1 MYSFSRLLIL
11 ASVIILP
18 VHAQWQSAY
27 YRDHV
32 LVGKTYDV
40 AAEEFIDSDSLT
52 EMIAAQDI
60 ILLGE
65 THSNPDHHQ
74 LQANIIQTLIDGGH
88 ALTLVLEMLN
98 AGDDVETQQKSSEQL
113 VQQLEKV
120 SPGWDWPVY
129 QPVINVARLAQL
141 GLYGGNIDKPQQHL
155 IMRDPQRCQFDI
167 QAHSVNLCQALPAS
181 GQEYIKQTIYHSH
194 CGYMPIEHTQGMEKL
209 IDDNTKAVFAE
220 SLGNPAGNI
229 LDISAVADMAHKHGV
244 PLMIDNTVPTPYLC
258 RPIEYGADV
267 VIHSLTK
274 YMGGH
279 GTSIGGIIVDSG
291 QFPWAEHAQRF
302 PMLNQPDP
310 SYHGVVYTKDMG
322 AAAFIGR
329 ARVVPLRNMGSA
341 ISPFNSFQ
349 ILQGIETLPVRMD
362 RHCDNALAVA
372 RYLQQHEHV
381 SWVRFAGLDDHPDKA
396 LVDRYMAGRASAI
409 LSFGIKGGAEAGAR
423 FIDALNLVVRLVNIG
438 DAKSLACHPTST
450 THRQLSTEEKQ
461 AAGVSDDLIRL
472 SIGIE
477 HIDDIIADLAQALAQ
492 TS

>member
-74 LQANIIQTLIDGGH
+74 LQANIIQTLIDAGH

-141 GLYGGNIDKPQQHL
+141 GLYGGNIDKLQQHL

-194 CGYMPIEHTQGMEKL
+194 CGYMPIEHTQGMAHVQMAKDTSMA
-209 IDDNTKAVFAE
+209 IGVAASSIQTKAV
-220 SLGNPAGNI
+220 LLAGSTHI
-229 LDISAVADMAHKHGV
+229 RKDIGV
-244 PLMIDNTVPTPYLC
+244 PAQLEKLAKASLSIAILPVHPERLEATDYWPRDSELAPYDIVIFTPSDTDQDPC
-258 RPIEYGADV
+258 IEF
-267 VIHSLTK
+267 SKQLEK
-274 YMGGH
+274 M
-279 GTSIGGIIVDSG
+279 
-291 QFPWAEHAQRF
+291 
-302 PMLNQPDP
+302 
-310 SYHGVVYTKDMG
+310 
-322 AAAFIGR
+322 R
-329 ARVVPLRNMGSA
+329 AR
-341 ISPFNSFQ
+341 
-349 ILQGIETLPVRMD
+349 
-362 RHCDNALAVA
+362 
-372 RYLQQHEHV
+372 
-381 SWVRFAGLDDHPDKA
+381 K
-396 LVDRYMAGRASAI
+396 
-409 LSFGIKGGAEAGAR
+409 
-423 FIDALNLVVRLVNIG
+423 
-438 DAKSLACHPTST
+438 
-450 THRQLSTEEKQ
+450 
-461 AAGVSDDLIRL
+461 
-472 SIGIE
+472 
-477 HIDDIIADLAQALAQ
+477 
-492 TS
+492 